1 MWTFVLLMFFV
12 FLTIGITTG
21 IIPLFSRHATP
32 FSVSLPV
39 DYLQKQFVEIRKKR
53 YAVWNILM
61 SILLGVPLFIAPY
74 IDTELN
80 QELFT
85 SIYTVTG
92 TIFLIVFS
100 FVLYLKY
107 RHDLLEWKKMI
118 PREAFEESKKIV
130 VDSQYHQKL
139 DTRGNFSIF
148 IWQLSIIV
156 LTVILTYAFYEQIPQ
171 EIPIHWN
178 TSMQVDRW
186 IEKSPWSVLML
197 PTMQVLLIPVFN
209 FSHYAF
215 IQSKQ
220 KLSPLK
226 PVVSAKKSRLFR
238 KAWSNF
244 LWMTAILTQIF
255 FSFLNIFSLFMKES
269 PF

>member
-1 MWTFVLLMFFV
+1 MEK
-12 FLTIGITTG
+12 TI
-21 IIPLFSRHATP
+21 P
-32 FSVSLPV
+32 
-39 DYLQKQFVEIRKKR
+39 K
-53 YAVWNILM
+53 
-61 SILLGVPLFIAPY
+61 
-74 IDTELN
+74 
-80 QELFT
+80 
-85 SIYTVTG
+85 
-92 TIFLIVFS
+92 
-100 FVLYLKY
+100 
-107 RHDLLEWKKMI
+107 
-118 PREAFEESKKIV
+118 EAFEESKKII

-156 LTVILTYAFYEQIPQ
+156 LTIILTYAFYEKIPQ

-197 PTMQVLLIPVFN
+197 PIMQVLLIPVFN

-269 PF
+269 PFWPMMVVIILYLVIILGTTIYLTLKYGQAGEKLKLGDDDEGQERYYEDVEEDKKWIGGLFYYDQEDSSIFVEKRFGIGSTLNMARWQSWMMIAGLFGFIILTIFLSLIIE